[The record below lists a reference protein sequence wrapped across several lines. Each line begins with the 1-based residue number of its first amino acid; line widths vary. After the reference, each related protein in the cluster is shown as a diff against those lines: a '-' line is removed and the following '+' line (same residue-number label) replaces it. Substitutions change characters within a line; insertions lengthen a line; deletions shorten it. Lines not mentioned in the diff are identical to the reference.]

1 MFITTAVN
9 LMEDKIN
16 KIIDIVRQLREDGMG
31 GGGAIANVT
40 GPVIPGTSPGETP
53 PVFPGKRKKNAFLG
67 PGSRS
72 RWMQRRKPP
81 Q

>member
-1 MFITTAVN
+1 MLITVAIN
-9 LMEDKIN
+9 LMESKIN
-16 KIIDIVRQLREDGMG
+16 RIIDIVRQLREDGMA
-31 GGGAIANVT
+31 GGAIANVT
-40 GPVIPGTSPGETP
+40 GPAIPGTSPGETP

-67 PGSRS
+67 AGSRS

>member
-1 MFITTAVN
+1 M
-9 LMEDKIN
+9 DKIDR
-16 KIIDIVRQLREDGMG
+16 IIQIVRTLKEDGMG
-31 GGGAIANVT
+31 VGAVSGGPTNRT
-40 GPVIPGTSPGETP
+40 GPSIPGTSPGETP
-53 PVFPGKRKKNAFLG
+53 PVFSGKRKKNAFLG